1 MWFNLLSMNLSSF
14 NFWVWGLVWFFLVC
28 FWMVVV
34 MKNIYDVNGLDALLL
49 GELRLLKPRV
59 AASNPLVLAK
69 ALLEFPRSLKC
80 LPRAAC
86 ILSLSTAQR

>member
-1 MWFNLLSMNLSSF
+1 MLAVILE
-14 NFWVWGLVWFFLVC
+14 
-28 FWMVVV
+28 
-34 MKNIYDVNGLDALLL
+34 KNICDVNGLDAPLQ

-59 AASNPLVLAK
+59 AASNPLVLSE
-69 ALLEFPRSLKC
+69 ALLEFPRSLKR

>member
-1 MWFNLLSMNLSSF
+1 M
-14 NFWVWGLVWFFLVC
+14 C

-34 MKNIYDVNGLDALLL
+34 TKNIYDINGLDALLL

-59 AASNPLVLAK
+59 AASNPLVLSK
-69 ALLEFPRSLKC
+69 AFLEFPRSLKR
-80 LPRAAC
+80 LRTAAC